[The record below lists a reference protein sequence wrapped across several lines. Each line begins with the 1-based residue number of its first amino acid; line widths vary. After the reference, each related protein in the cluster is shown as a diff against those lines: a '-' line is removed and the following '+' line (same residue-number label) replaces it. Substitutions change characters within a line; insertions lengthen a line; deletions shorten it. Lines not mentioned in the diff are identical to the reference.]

1 MPPTF
6 TGDLAKVEN
15 PWYSFANLDEKRIGP
30 SGDKST
36 PAIGS
41 SGPCA
46 TLKNRP
52 SGSSSSA
59 LAIAGTGTPNAAASL
74 AE

>member
-6 TGDLAKVEN
+6 TGDLANVEN
-15 PWYSFANLDEKRIGP
+15 PWYSFANLEENLIGP

-36 PAIGS
+36 PWPS
-41 SGPCA
+41 SGKAA
-46 TLKNRP
+46 TLKNIP
-52 SGSSSSA
+52 SGNSSSA
-59 LAIAGTGTPNAAASL
+59 LATAGTGTPNAAASL